1 MSEIDFEESSG
12 NVFADM
18 GLDNADELQVRSEL
32 GFQVRKILESR
43 GYTQSESAEILE
55 VKQPEISNL
64 MRGKYHLFSEG
75 RLMGF
80 LNKLD
85 CKVVIQVSRHHG
97 DEPFQQVSMTL

>member
-1 MSEIDFEESSG
+1 MNQTDFEIGSG

-18 GLDNADELQVRSEL
+18 GLDDAEELQTRAEL
-32 GFQVRKILESR
+32 GFEVRKILEHRQYS
-43 GYTQSESAEILE
+43 QSEAATLLE

-75 RLMGF
+75 RLIGF

-85 CKVVIQVSRHHG
+85 RKVIIQVSRHQTG
-97 DEPFQQVSMTL
+97 EPFQQVSMER